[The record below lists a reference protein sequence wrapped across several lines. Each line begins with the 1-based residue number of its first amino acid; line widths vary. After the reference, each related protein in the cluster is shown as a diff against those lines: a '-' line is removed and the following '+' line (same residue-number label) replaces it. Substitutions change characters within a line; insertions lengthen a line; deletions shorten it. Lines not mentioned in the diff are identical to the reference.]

1 MKIKTHQYLRL
12 SIGWYWIIN
21 QEPYLS
27 SRTNKNVVLV
37 LIFHENIL
45 IYNVNENLIP
55 MIEEHEIIKKNFI
68 LCNAFE
74 DDHCK
79 NMMKIGNRR

>member
-12 SIGWYWIIN
+12 SIGWHWIIN

-27 SRTNKNVVLV
+27 SRTNKNVVLLV
-37 LIFHENIL
+37 LIFNENIL

-55 MIEEHEIIKKNFI
+55 MIEEHEIIKKNFT
-68 LCNAFE
+68 LNNSFE
-74 DDHCK
+74 DDDCK
-79 NMMKIGNRR
+79 DMMNNWK